1 MTWETLDPSISWNLG
16 PGQARFFAADL
27 EQEWTPVLL
36 QIVGIS
42 PRQFATGEGL
52 FGDNVAAKAEW
63 QSWVRIP
70 PLYTDLLPGLDERFN
85 GLEYITA
92 LVKKEFFSL
101 SDEVF
106 KKVAPFVK
114 QIALSPPLS
123 RSSYAEP
130 TPLKP
135 LPTPV
140 KRSKSG
146 PPPGNVVVGI
156 IDDGLAIGHERFRKS
171 AGSTRIEYVWVQD
184 GIPPSTLLT
193 EGREID
199 KATIDAWLSASTH
212 AGLVDEEEFYRQAGL
227 ADFAIAR
234 DLHRPVAW
242 RRAHGTHVLDV
253 ATGAEPGGRPDWPI
267 ICVQLPIATVGM
279 PETSTLG
286 HYIIYGVWYIL
297 LRSLFV
303 PGAALPV
310 VINISYGISD
320 GPHDGTHPIETA
332 IEFIAGLWS
341 AVFGVDVEV
350 VIASGNSYLDRLHA
364 EVTFPSAGSQTKDIC
379 WRVQPDDK
387 TDSVVEIWLPYGPPA
402 TSNRLEVTL
411 IAPDGSATTALGE
424 IPGSLAEDWPP
435 SGSPTLGQVAYGQ
448 SSAGRSHFRITVDP
462 TAGIDS
468 PGPFAPSGLWIIRL
482 KNLALANGAVVHAYI
497 ARDHAPYG
505 YPRRGRQSF
514 FDDRLYE
521 RYDNAGRPIEV
532 DNASIVKRAGSMN
545 AMATGDK
552 PSVIGGFFRKD
563 RPPLEYRPVK
573 YSAGGPIVSPGLP
586 HRDGPDALAV
596 SDNSAVHRG
605 VLAAGTRSRSLVAMN
620 GTSIAA
626 PRITRWVAEQLANGL
641 SGNRWAVQALA
652 VIEEA
657 NPPLT
662 GTPHPSPQRGG
673 AGRIISLLPPPPPRP
688 PRFDP

>member
-42 PRQFATGEGL
+42 PRQFATGEGM

-70 PLYTDLLPGLDERFN
+70 PLYTDLLPALDERFN

-146 PPPGNVVVGI
+146 PPGNVVVGI

-184 GIPPSTLLT
+184 GIPPSAFLT

-199 KATIDAWLSASTH
+199 KASINAWLSASTH
-212 AGLVDEEEFYRQAGL
+212 AGLVDEEEFYRRAGL
-227 ADFAIAR
+227 ADFAIDR
-234 DLHRPVAW
+234 HLHRPVAW

-267 ICVQLPIATVGM
+267 ICVQLPVATVGM
-279 PETSTLG
+279 PETATLG

-379 WRVQPDDK
+379 WRIQPDDK

-402 TSNRLEVTL
+402 TPNRLEVTL

-424 IPGSLAEDWPP
+424 TGSLANWPP
-435 SGSPTLGQVAYGQ
+435 TGPPTLGQVAYG
-448 SSAGRSHFRITVDP
+448 SSAGRSHFRITVNP
-462 TAGIDS
+462 TAGIELT
-468 PGPFAPSGLWIIRL
+468 GPICTFRPLDNPLEESCARERCRGSRIYRARSRTLRLSAPRSSILLRRPSL
-482 KNLALANGAVVHAYI
+482 RALRQCRPSN
-497 ARDHAPYG
+497 
-505 YPRRGRQSF
+505 RGRQRLYSQAGW
-514 FDDRLYE
+514 LYE
-521 RYDNAGRPIEV
+521 R
-532 DNASIVKRAGSMN
+532 
-545 AMATGDK
+545 
-552 PSVIGGFFRKD
+552 
-563 RPPLEYRPVK
+563 
-573 YSAGGPIVSPGLP
+573 
-586 HRDGPDALAV
+586 HRDGRQTFRD
-596 SDNSAVHRG
+596 R
-605 VLAAGTRSRSLVAMN
+605 R
-620 GTSIAA
+620 
-626 PRITRWVAEQLANGL
+626 
-641 SGNRWAVQALA
+641 
-652 VIEEA
+652 
-657 NPPLT
+657 
-662 GTPHPSPQRGG
+662 
-673 AGRIISLLPPPPPRP
+673 LLPPGPASARVPPGEVLGRGTDSFTGSPAPRWP
-688 PRFDP
+688 GRPCCERQLRGSQRRSRCRNPHPLRCGHEWDEHRRAASHAVGR